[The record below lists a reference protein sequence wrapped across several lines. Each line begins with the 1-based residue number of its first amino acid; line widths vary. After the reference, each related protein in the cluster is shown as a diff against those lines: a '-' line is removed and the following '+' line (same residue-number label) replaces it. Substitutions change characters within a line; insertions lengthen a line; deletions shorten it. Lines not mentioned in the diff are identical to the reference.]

1 MKVNLLA
8 ILFENGEDPD
18 GAKAKL
24 ARVNPDAVVQ
34 VIRGEGLSNS
44 LVLELL
50 AAQTMG
56 AMEGGELLARRPEV
70 DFLLRVAGTAQI
82 SRAIASSG
90 AVKGEPFI
98 LVAFTGGT
106 PIRGTPAGAKT
117 VPRRSLSTEEKFV
130 VEKGALLS
138 AQRT

>member
-18 GAKAKL
+18 GAKAQL
-24 ARVNPDAVVQ
+24 ARANPDAVVQ
-34 VIRGEGLSNS
+34 VIRGKGLSNS

-56 AMEGGELLARRPEV
+56 AMEGGGLLARRPEV

-90 AVKGEPFI
+90 AVKGQPFI
-98 LVAFTGGT
+98 LVAFTRGT
-106 PIRGTPAGAKT
+106 PIGGTPAGAKT
-117 VPRRSLSTEEKFV
+117 VPRRGLSTAEKFV